1 MVKENTVTIL
11 MEREN
16 KILKKYIFQPKSWE
30 EQKYFK
36 KAVQIENK

>member
-11 MEREN
+11 MEN
-16 KILKKYIFQPKSWE
+16 KIVKKYIFQPKSWE